1 METNDQPEQPMR
13 WSIAQRMEFIEFR
26 LVWEGRIKRADLAE
40 RFRVTVQQASADL
53 GLYEARAPE
62 NLTYDRNA
70 KRFVPA
76 VSFRPHFLK
85 PVADRQLLQL
95 AAIGGGLV
103 DPAETWFD
111 TLPPIGVVPIPQ
123 RSVATTTMRWILEA
137 IRTGTA
143 LDIEYQSLRSPDPA
157 WRTIAPHALG
167 HDGER
172 WHARAWCPKNREFL
186 DFVLSRISATG
197 ALQASNIPS
206 EADRQWFD
214 EVDVVLAPNPGL
226 PEGIRQSLAKE
237 YGMNRARLR
246 IRTRVAWAFYMIEHL
261 KLNLD
266 LRPQQKHL
274 VLVNKE
280 EVDAACERAKAS
292 TRDALSQAGVDVKPT

>member
-1 METNDQPEQPMR
+1 MEESDQPDQPLR

-62 NLTYDRNA
+62 NLSYDRNA

-76 VSFRPHFLK
+76 PSFSPHFLK
-85 PVADRQLLQL
+85 PIADRQLLQL

-123 RSVATTTMRWILEA
+123 RSVETNTMRWILEA
-137 IRTGTA
+137 IRTGSA
-143 LDIEYQSLRSPDPA
+143 LDIEYQSLRSPNPA

-172 WHARAWCPKNREFL
+172 WHTRAWCPKNQEFL
-186 DFVLSRISATG
+186 DFVLSRISGTG
-197 ALQASNIPS
+197 KLQPNNIPPS
-206 EADRQWFD
+206 ADREWFD

-226 PEGIRQSLAKE
+226 AEGIRQSLAKE
-237 YGMNRARLR
+237 YGMSRARLR
-246 IRTRVAWAFYMIEHL
+246 IRTRVALAFYMIEHL

-266 LRPQQKHL
+266 LRPEQKHL
-274 VLVNKE
+274 VLMNKD

-292 TRDALSQAGVDVKPT
+292 TRIALSQAAADIKPR

>member
-1 METNDQPEQPMR
+1 MEENNRPDPPLR

-26 LVWEGRIKRADLAE
+26 LVWNGRIKRADLAE

-53 GLYEARAPE
+53 GLYEEHASE
-62 NLTYDRNA
+62 NLIYDRNA

-76 VSFRPHFLK
+76 PNFSPHFLR

-137 IRTGTA
+137 IRTRSA
-143 LDIEYQSLRSPDPA
+143 LEIEYQSLRSPVPA

-167 HDGER
+167 HDGAR

-197 ALQASNIPS
+197 KLHPSNVPS
-206 EADRQWFD
+206 TADREWFD
-214 EVDVVLAPNPGL
+214 EVEVVLAPNPGL

-237 YGMNRARLR
+237 YGMIRARLR

-261 KLNLD
+261 KLDLD
-266 LRPQQKHL
+266 LRPERKHL
-274 VLVNKE
+274 VLMNKD
-280 EVDAACERAKAS
+280 EVDAACERAKEA
-292 TRDALSQAGVDVKPT
+292 TRVALKGEN